1 MDQLGA
7 KRPIDCRASGYLSL
21 LKQLRGAHVSIFGL
35 QRVFRQQ
42 AKGAYF
48 AQRKKS
54 LESCGTQPGISRY
67 IFVCTW
73 LTQNIEHKGPKGSIS
88 RKVAL
93 LSNNCSHSHI

>member
-1 MDQLGA
+1 M
-7 KRPIDCRASGYLSL
+7 
-21 LKQLRGAHVSIFGL
+21 SIFGL
-35 QRVFRQQ
+35 QCVFRQK

-54 LESCGTQPGISRY
+54 LESCGTQSGISRY

-88 RKVAL
+88 RKVCTIIKTTVAIL
-93 LSNNCSHSHI
+93 TYDTYK